1 MQDASIS
8 IGMMGVELESI
19 ADQVEGLQYLI
30 KTGRY
35 NIDEKRVGIHGWSYG
50 GYLSLMGL
58 AQRPDVFKVAVSG
71 APVCQW
77 EAYDTAYTER
87 YMSTPS
93 DNPEG
98 YDDGNVLH
106 LVDQFPDHPGR
117 LLIVHGL
124 IDENVHF
131 HHTAT
136 FIDAMVAAGKPH
148 QLQIYPN
155 ERHGIRGQKAMVHYE
170 TTLLWFLHQ
179 NL

>member
-1 MQDASIS
+1 MDCRGSTRRGLAFE
-8 IGMMGVELESI
+8 GYLKDRMGTVEI

-58 AQRPDVFKVAVSG
+58 AQRPDIFKVAVSG

-87 YMSTPS
+87 YMSTPNE
-93 DNPEG
+93 NPEG
-98 YDDGNVLH
+98 YNHGNVLH
-106 LVDQFPDHPGR
+106 LVDQFPDSPGR

-148 QLQIYPN
+148 QLQVRARCPCSCSSVY
-155 ERHGIRGQKAMVHYE
+155 
-170 TTLLWFLHQ
+170 FLT
-179 NL
+179 